1 MRKALDSLYRRVRG
15 VESGIDPALTS
26 KELAATLTRRGV
38 QLLSSGVR
46 GFPGALISPS
56 VTIRGKSYLSLGH
69 HVVLND
75 FVTIDAVSKEGVRLH
90 DRATV
95 DQHAVIRGS
104 GVIRNL
110 GTGVTVGARSAIGA
124 FNVLLGQG
132 GITIGE
138 DCLLAP
144 HVTVVSENHNFDNA
158 QQAIRAQGET
168 RARTTIGNDVWIGA
182 GAVILG
188 GACIGDGAVVAAG
201 AVVRGNVEPFQIVG
215 GVPARVIGKRGA

>member
-1 MRKALDSLYRRVRG
+1 MRKALDSLYRRTRG
-15 VESGIDPALTS
+15 VDAGIDPAWTS
-26 KELAATLTRRGV
+26 TELAANLARRSV
-38 QLLSSGVR
+38 QLLAAGVR
-46 GFPGALISPS
+46 GFPGAMISPT
-56 VTIRGKSYLSLGH
+56 VKIRGRSYLSLGWQ
-69 HVVLND
+69 VVLND
-75 FVTIDAVSKEGVRLH
+75 FVTIDAVSKEGVHLH

-95 DQHAVIRGS
+95 DQYAVLRGS

-110 GTGVTVGARSAIGA
+110 GTGITVGARSAVGA

-132 GITIGE
+132 GISIGE

-144 HVTVVSENHNFDNA
+144 HVTVVSENHKYDNA
-158 QQAIRAQGET
+158 GETIRTQGET

-201 AVVRGNVEPFQIVG
+201 AVVRGNVEPFDIVG
-215 GVPARVIGKRGA
+215 GVPARVIGRRGA

>member
-1 MRKALDSLYRRVRG
+1 M
-15 VESGIDPALTS
+15 
-26 KELAATLTRRGV
+26 
-38 QLLSSGVR
+38 
-46 GFPGALISPS
+46 ISPT
-56 VTIRGKSYLSLGH
+56 VKIRGRSYLSLGH
-69 HVVLND
+69 QVVLND

-95 DQHAVIRGS
+95 DQYAVLRGS

-110 GTGVTVGARSAIGA
+110 GTGITIGARSAVGA

-132 GITIGE
+132 GISIGD

-144 HVTVVSENHNFDNA
+144 HVTVVSENHNYDNA
-158 QQAIRAQGET
+158 GETIRGQGET

-201 AVVRGNVEPFQIVG
+201 AVVRGNVEPFDIVG
-215 GVPARVIGKRGA
+215 GVPARVIGRRGA

>member
-1 MRKALDSLYRRVRG
+1 MRKALDNLYRRTRG
-15 VESGIDPALTS
+15 VETGIDPALTS
-26 KELAATLTRRGV
+26 TELAANLARRSV
-38 QLLSSGVR
+38 QLLSAGVR
-46 GFPGALISPS
+46 GFPGALISPN
-56 VTIRGKSYLSLGH
+56 VKIRGRSYLSLGH
-69 HVVLND
+69 QVVLND
-75 FVTIDAVSKEGVRLH
+75 FVTIDAASKEGVRLH

-95 DQHAVIRGS
+95 DQYAVIRGS

-132 GITIGE
+132 GISIGE

-144 HVTVVSENHNFDNA
+144 HVTVVSENHNFDDA
-158 QQAIRAQGET
+158 GDVIRAQGET
-168 RARTTIGNDVWIGA
+168 RARTMIGNDVWIGA

-215 GVPARVIGKRGA
+215 GVPARALGRRGA